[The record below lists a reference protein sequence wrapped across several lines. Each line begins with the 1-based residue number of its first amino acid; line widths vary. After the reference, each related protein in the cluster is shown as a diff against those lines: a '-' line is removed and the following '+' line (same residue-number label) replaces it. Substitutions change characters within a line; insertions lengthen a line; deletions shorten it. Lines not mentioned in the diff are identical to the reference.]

1 MLMHRTPQRMAISLL
16 RPLGMSDFLY
26 LFPSQAVSPTH
37 FLRLLSC
44 GVAAVPPAP
53 SPSVLQSWSPHPT
66 PTPAPLP
73 QVLVVKPS
81 WNETVM
87 AQRIVQEK
95 VKSQS
100 RVRKHSTGVRVSHPT
115 VWLLTLDCGLSC
127 MSQGSGLD
135 WPVPSV
141 SSASQHLSFWWTSNP

>member
-1 MLMHRTPQRMAISLL
+1 MFMHRTPKRMAISLL

-37 FLRLLSC
+37 FLRLLSF
-44 GVAAVPPAP
+44 GVAAILPAL
-53 SPSVLQSWSPHPT
+53 SQSVLQSWSLPP
-66 PTPAPLP
+66 P

-87 AQRIVQEK
+87 AQKIFQEK

-127 MSQGSGLD
+127 MSQGSRLD
-135 WPVPSV
+135 WPVSSV
-141 SSASQHLSFWWTSNP
+141 SSASQHLFFW